1 METRQRI
8 VWADLLRLIAI
19 FMVICSHS
27 ADPFNVSAEA
37 RLNPEFNFW
46 GSAYG
51 SFFRPCVPLFAMLT
65 GMLLLPVKQS
75 MGAFYKKR
83 ITRVLVPLVIW
94 SVSYNLFPWIV
105 RVVGLDSSV
114 VTAMFPYA
122 GEHPDQSL
130 AGCLH
135 NVVMST
141 FNFGTYTVPLW
152 YIYMLIGLYL
162 YLPIFS
168 AWVSQASKKQKQLF
182 LCIWGVSLFL
192 PYCQEYL
199 VADIWGACAWNEF
212 GMLYYF
218 AGFNG
223 YLLLGHYLKE
233 YPLASSV
240 AKTIA
245 LSSVLLIVGYVITY
259 SGFSHMSS
267 TPGISEHQLE
277 LYWFYCSP
285 QVVMM
290 TVAWFLLIQR
300 VHIKHPAV
308 VSALKNLTQCG
319 LGIYLIH
326 YFVVGFGY
334 IVIDKVGVPISLR
347 IPATALFVFA
357 VAWSIVAL
365 CYKVCPKV
373 SKWVMG

>member
-46 GSAYG
+46 GSIYG

-65 GMLLLPVKQS
+65 GMLLLPVKQT

-83 ITRVLVPLVIW
+83 IMRVLVPLVVW
-94 SVSYNLFPWIV
+94 SLIYNLFPWIV
-105 RVVGLDSSV
+105 SVVGLDSSV
-114 VTAMFPYA
+114 LTTMFPYA

-130 AGCLH
+130 VGCLH
-135 NVVMST
+135 NVAMST
-141 FNFGTYTVPLW
+141 LNFGTYTVPLW

-168 AWVSQASKKQKQLF
+168 AWVAQATKKQKQVF
-182 LCIWGVSLFL
+182 LCIWGVSLLL
-192 PYCQEYL
+192 PYCQEYIT
-199 VADIWGACAWNEF
+199 AEIWGACAWNEF

-218 AGFNG
+218 SGFSG

-233 YPLASSV
+233 YPLSSLT
-240 AKTIA
+240 KTIT
-245 LSSVLLIVGYVITY
+245 LSLVLWGVGYVITY

-277 LYWFYCSP
+277 LYWLYCSP

-300 VHIKHPAV
+300 VSIKQPTV

-326 YFVVGFGY
+326 YFVVGLGY
-334 IVIDKVGVPISLR
+334 IVIDKMGIPISLR
-347 IPATALFVFA
+347 IPATALFVFV
-357 VAWSIVAL
+357 VAWSFVAL
-365 CYKVCPKV
+365 CYKMNAKV

>member
-1 METRQRI
+1 MVR
-8 VWADLLRLIAI
+8 DL
-19 FMVICSHS
+19 
-27 ADPFNVSAEA
+27 
-37 RLNPEFNFW
+37 
-46 GSAYG
+46 
-51 SFFRPCVPLFAMLT
+51 
-65 GMLLLPVKQS
+65 
-75 MGAFYKKR
+75 
-83 ITRVLVPLVIW
+83 
-94 SVSYNLFPWIV
+94 NLFPWIV

-122 GEHPDQSL
+122 GENLDQSL
-130 AGCLH
+130 VGCLQ
-135 NVVMST
+135 NVALST
-141 FNFGTYTVPLW
+141 LNFGTYTVPLW

-168 AWVSQASKKQKQLF
+168 AWVAQASKKQQQLF

-192 PYCQEYL
+192 PYCQEYI

-233 YPLASSV
+233 YPLTSV

-245 LSSVLLIVGYVITY
+245 LSSVLLIVGYAITY

-300 VHIKHPAV
+300 VHIKQPTV

-326 YFVVGFGY
+326 YFVVGLGY
-334 IVIDKVGVPISLR
+334 IVIDKIGVPISLR
-347 IPATALFVFA
+347 IPATALFVFV
-357 VAWSIVAL
+357 VAWSVVAL

>member
-1 METRQRI
+1 METRQRF

-37 RLNPEFNFW
+37 RLNPEFNLW
-46 GSAYG
+46 GSVYG
-51 SFFRPCVPLFAMLT
+51 SFSRPCVPLFAMLT
-65 GMLLLPVKQS
+65 GMLLLPVKQT

-83 ITRVLVPLVIW
+83 ITRVLLPLVIW
-94 SVSYNLFPWIV
+94 SLIYNLFPWIV
-105 RVVGLDSSV
+105 SVVGLDSSV
-114 VTAMFPYA
+114 LTTMFPYA

-130 AGCLH
+130 VGCLH

-141 FNFGTYTVPLW
+141 LNFGTYTVPLW

-168 AWVSQASKKQKQLF
+168 AWVAQASKKQKQVF
-182 LCIWGVSLFL
+182 LCIWGVSLLL
-192 PYCQEYL
+192 PYCQEYIT
-199 VADIWGACAWNEF
+199 AEIWGACAWNEF

-218 AGFNG
+218 SGFSG

-233 YPLASSV
+233 YPLASL
-240 AKTIA
+240 AKTIT
-245 LSSVLLIVGYVITY
+245 LSLVLWGVGYAITY

-267 TPGISEHQLE
+267 TPGITEHQLE
-277 LYWFYCSP
+277 LYWLYCSP

-300 VHIKHPAV
+300 VSIKQPTI

-326 YFVVGFGY
+326 YFVVGLGY
-334 IVIDKVGVPISLR
+334 IVIDKIGVPISLR
-347 IPATALFVFA
+347 IPATALFVFV
-357 VAWSIVAL
+357 VAWSFVAL
-365 CYKVCPKV
+365 CYKMNAKV